1 MDKEKLSSLIDT
13 LDYGPAPESEAKTRE
28 WLKSHG
34 SKFAHYIDGAW
45 QSPKNGGHFKT
56 INPARS
62 DEVLAEIALGT
73 KEDVDAAI
81 DAAKKAFPG
90 WSSHSGHERARYL
103 YAIARAIAKHARIF
117 AVLESLDNGKPI
129 RETRDID
136 IPVVIR
142 HFYYHAGWAQT
153 MDREFPGYRA
163 GGVIA
168 QIIPWNFPF
177 LMLAWKIAPAIAAG
191 NTVVI
196 KPSKSTPLTALLLAD
211 ILLNEVKLPPGV
223 VNILTGDSKTGT
235 MLYEHPVPWKVTFT
249 GSTDVGRIIRKGTAG
264 SRKHLTM
271 ELGGK
276 SPFIVFDNADLDSAI
291 EGVVNGIWFN
301 EGQVCCAGSRLLVQE
316 SIHDDFIKRL
326 KRRMGK
332 LRVGNPLD
340 KTMDM
345 GAINNAEQLKKIKEL
360 MEIGKKEGALMW
372 QPENVVCPKGGYFLP
387 PTLFTNV
394 EPSHTIAQ
402 EEIFGPVLVTLTFRT
417 PAEAIQLANN
427 TRYGLA
433 ASIWSQD
440 IDTAMDVA
448 RKVKAGTI
456 WINSTNLFDA
466 AAGFGGYKESGYG
479 REGGREGMYDVLVEK
494 DHEPLDSHITL
505 AQNAPFN
512 SSRES
517 ASGLTHGK
525 FPPKADAPLAQT
537 THESPINQIDRT
549 YRFLIGGK
557 FARPDQ
563 AGSFSITSPSG
574 ELLAVVGEANR
585 KDVRNAVES
594 ARGALPS
601 WFESAAHLRAQIL
614 YFWAENLSNEKERF
628 ADGIVAQ
635 IGCTVDAAMEE
646 VEQSVSRLFDFAAYA
661 DKFGGL
667 VQPVLGRRLVVG
679 LREPVG
685 VIGMR
690 APEDSP
696 LLGLISIVAPAVAM
710 SNTVVVVAGK
720 YAMTAMDLVQVI
732 QHSDVPG
739 GVINI
744 LTAQNPDTIAKV
756 LAEHEDVDAIW
767 SFGNS
772 ESSKV
777 AEEASISNM
786 KQTWVSDGESVDWR
800 SIKSEKLLLKSTQ
813 VKNIWVPYG
822 V

>member
-1 MDKEKLSSLIDT
+1 MNQERLTSLIET

-34 SKFAHYIDGAW
+34 SKFSHYINGAW
-45 QSPKNGGHFKT
+45 QPPMKGSYLKT

-62 DEVLAEIALGT
+62 EEELAQIALGT
-73 KEDVDAAI
+73 KEDVDAAVT
-81 DAAKKAFPG
+81 AAKNAFPG
-90 WSSHSGHERARYL
+90 WSALPGHRRARYL
-103 YAIARAIAKHARIF
+103 YAIARAVAKHARVF

-136 IPVVIR
+136 VPVVIR

-153 MDREFPGYRA
+153 LENEFPGYRP

-211 ILLNEVKLPPGV
+211 ILLSEVKLPPGV
-223 VNILTGDSKTGT
+223 VNVVTGDSKTGT

-249 GSTDVGRIIRKGTAG
+249 GSTEVGRIIRKGTAG
-264 SRKHLTM
+264 SGKHLTM

-316 SIHDDFIKRL
+316 AIQDDFVKRL
-326 KRRMGK
+326 KRRMRK

-340 KTMDM
+340 KAMDM
-345 GAINNAEQLKKIKEL
+345 GAINNAEQLKKITEL
-360 MEIGKKEGALMW
+360 MDIGVKEGAVMW
-372 QPENVVCPKGGYFLP
+372 QPDNVKCPPGGFFLP
-387 PTLFTNV
+387 PTLFTGV

-448 RKVKAGTI
+448 RKVKAGTV

-466 AAGFGGYKESGYG
+466 AAGFGGYRESGYG
-479 REGGREGMYDVLVEK
+479 REGGREGMYDVLIET
-494 DHEPLDSHITL
+494 DHTPSEAGGRPEATGMVAHDRPAGDQS
-505 AQNAPFN
+505 
-512 SSRES
+512 E
-517 ASGLTHGK
+517 G
-525 FPPKADAPLAQT
+525 KADT
-537 THESPINQIDRT
+537 NDMIDRT
-549 YRFLIGGK
+549 FRFLIGG
-557 FARPDQ
+557 ALVRPDQ
-563 AGSFSITSPSG
+563 MGSFTVTSPTG
-574 ELLAVVGEANR
+574 ESLAVVGEANR
-585 KDVRNAVES
+585 KDVRNAVEA
-594 ARGALPS
+594 ARGAFPS
-601 WFESAAHLRAQIL
+601 WFESSAHMRAQII
-614 YFWAENLSNEKERF
+614 YFWAENLAVEKERF
-628 ADGIVAQ
+628 ADAIAAQ
-635 IGCTVDAAMEE
+635 TGCAHHTAQAEVD
-646 VEQSVSRLFDFAAYA
+646 QSISRLFDCAAYA
-661 DKFGGL
+661 DKFGGT
-667 VQPVLGRRLVVG
+667 VQPVLGRRLVIG
-679 LREPVG
+679 IREPVG
-685 VIGMR
+685 VVGIR
-690 APEDSP
+690 ASDESP
-696 LLGLISIVAPAVAM
+696 LLALISVVGAAIAM
-710 SNTVVVVAGK
+710 ANTVVVVAGK
-720 YAMTAMDLVQVI
+720 HALTAMDLVQII
-732 QHSDVPG
+732 QHSDVPA
-739 GVINI
+739 GVINV
-744 LTAQNPDTIAKV
+744 LSSQKPDAIARI

-767 SFGNS
+767 FFGNH
-772 ESSKV
+772 EGSKAV
-777 AEEASISNM
+777 EEASTGNM
-786 KQTWVSDGESVDWR
+786 KQTWVSDGKVIDWIGVR
-800 SIKSEKLLLKSTQ
+800 RERLLLKSTQ

>member
-1 MDKEKLSSLIDT
+1 MNKDKLTSLIET
-13 LDYGPAPESEAKTRE
+13 LDYGPAPEQENRTRE
-28 WLKSHG
+28 WLKAHG
-34 SKFAHYIDGAW
+34 SKFSHYINGAW
-45 QSPKNGGHFKT
+45 QPPKQGGYFKT

-62 DEVLAEIALGT
+62 DEVLAEVALGS
-73 KEDVDAAI
+73 KEDVEAAI
-81 DAAKKAFPG
+81 EAAKGSFPA
-90 WSSHSGHERARYL
+90 WSALAGHERARYL
-103 YAIARAIAKHARIF
+103 YAIARAVAKHARVF

-136 IPVVIR
+136 VPVVIR

-153 MDREFPGYRA
+153 MESEFPGYRP

-196 KPSKSTPLTALLLAD
+196 KPSKSTPLSALLLAD
-211 ILLNEVKLPPGV
+211 ILMNEVKLPPGV
-223 VNILTGDSKTGT
+223 VNVLTGDSRTGT

-249 GSTDVGRIIRKGTAG
+249 GSTEVGRVIRKGTAG
-264 SRKHLTM
+264 SGKHLTM

-316 SIHDDFIKRL
+316 CIHDDFIKRL
-326 KRRMGK
+326 KRRMSK

-340 KTMDM
+340 KAMDM
-345 GAINNAEQLKKIKEL
+345 GAINNAEQLKKICEL
-360 MEIGKKEGALMW
+360 MEVGKKEGAVMW
-372 QPENVVCPKGGYFLP
+372 QPENVACPKGGYFLP

-479 REGGREGMYDVLVEK
+479 REGGREGMYDVLIEE
-494 DHEPLDSHITL
+494 DHGRHSVVSKRGKISAERGDW
-505 AQNAPFN
+505 N
-512 SSRES
+512 S
-517 ASGLTHGK
+517 GIVGGV
-525 FPPKADAPLAQT
+525 T
-537 THESPINQIDRT
+537 TNGNIDRT
-549 YRFLIGGK
+549 FRFLIGGK
-557 FARPDQ
+557 LARPDQ
-563 AGSFSITSPSG
+563 AGSFSVTSPEG
-574 ELLAVVGEANR
+574 QLLAVVGEANR
-585 KDVRNAVES
+585 KDARNAVEA
-594 ARGALPS
+594 ARGAFPS

-614 YFWAENLSNEKERF
+614 YFWAENLATEKDRF
-628 ADGIVAQ
+628 ADGIAAQ
-635 IGCTVDAAMEE
+635 TGCTLDAARIE
-646 VEQSVSRLFDFAAYA
+646 VERSISRLFDFAAYA
-661 DKFGGL
+661 DKFGGT

-679 LREPVG
+679 LREPLG

-690 APEDSP
+690 ACDESP
-696 LLGLISIVAPAVAM
+696 LLGFISIVAPALAM
-710 SNTVVVVAGK
+710 ANTVVVVAGK
-720 YAMTAMDLVQVI
+720 HAMTAMDLVQVI
-732 QHSDVPG
+732 QHSDVPP
-739 GVINI
+739 GVLNV
-744 LTAQNPDTIAKV
+744 LTAQNPDAIAKI
-756 LAEHEDVDAIW
+756 LAEHEDVDGIW
-767 SFGNS
+767 FFGS
-772 ESSKV
+772 AEGSKI
-777 AEEASISNM
+777 AEEASTSNM
-786 KQTWVSDGESVDWR
+786 KQTWVSDGQEIDWS

>member
-1 MDKEKLSSLIDT
+1 MKRELLDSLISQ
-13 LDYGPAPESEAKTRE
+13 LDYGPAPESEAKTRD

-34 SKFAHYIDGAW
+34 SRFSHYINGAW
-45 QSPKNGGHFKT
+45 QAPKEGKYLT
-56 INPARS
+56 TVNPAKS

-73 KEDVDAAI
+73 KEDVDAAVE
-81 DAAKKAFPG
+81 AAKQAFPA
-90 WSSHSGHERARYL
+90 WSALSGHQRARYL
-103 YAIARAIAKHARIF
+103 YGIARAVAKHARVF

-136 IPVVIR
+136 VPVVIR
-142 HFYYHAGWAQT
+142 HFYYHAGWAQNLET
-153 MDREFPGYRA
+153 EFPEYRP

-168 QIIPWNFPF
+168 QIVPWNFPF
-177 LMLAWKIAPAIAAG
+177 LMLAWKIAPAVAAG
-191 NTVVI
+191 NTIVI
-196 KPSKSTPLTALLLAD
+196 KPSKSTPMSALLLAD
-211 ILLNEVKLPPGV
+211 ILMNEVHLPPGV
-223 VNILTGDSKTGT
+223 VNIVTGNSKTGT

-249 GSTDVGRIIRKGTAG
+249 GSTEVGRIIRKGTAG
-264 SRKHLTM
+264 SGKHLTM

-326 KRRMGK
+326 KRRMKK

-340 KTMDM
+340 KAVDM
-345 GAINNAEQLKKIKEL
+345 GAINNAEQLMKITEM
-360 MEIGKKEGALMW
+360 MEIGKKEGAVMW
-372 QPENVVCPKGGYFLP
+372 QPENVRCPQGGYFLP
-387 PTLFTNV
+387 PTLFTSV

-440 IDTAMDVA
+440 IDTAMHVA
-448 RKVKAGTI
+448 RQVKAGTV

-466 AAGFGGYKESGYG
+466 ASGFGGYRESGYG
-479 REGGREGMYDVLVEK
+479 REGGREGMYDVMVNE
-494 DHEPLDSHITL
+494 DHGSDAAITE
-505 AQNAPFN
+505 
-512 SSRES
+512 RD
-517 ASGLTHGK
+517 GK
-525 FPPKADAPLAQT
+525 QAT
-537 THESPINQIDRT
+537 TPEQPRQRTAGATQEVDRT
-549 YRFLIGGK
+549 FRFLIGG
-557 FARPDQ
+557 ALVRPDQ
-563 AGSFSITSPSG
+563 VGSFSVTSPSG

-585 KDVRNAVES
+585 KDVRNAVEA
-594 ARGALPS
+594 ARGAFPA

-614 YFWAENLSNEKERF
+614 YFLAENLAVEKERF
-628 ADGIVAQ
+628 ENALAAQ
-635 IGCTVDAAMEE
+635 TGCTAEAAAAET
-646 VEQSVSRLFDFAAYA
+646 EQSISRLFDFAAYA
-661 DKFGGL
+661 DKFGGT

-685 VIGMR
+685 VIGIR
-690 APEDSP
+690 ASDNAP
-696 LLGLISIVAPAVAM
+696 LLGLVSVIGASMAMANTAVI
-710 SNTVVVVAGK
+710 VAGK
-720 YAMTAMDLVQVI
+720 HALTAMDLVQVI

-739 GVINI
+739 GVVNM
-744 LTAQNPDTIAKV
+744 LTSPQPDTIARI

-767 SFGNS
+767 SFGDREGS
-772 ESSKV
+772 RIV
-777 AEEASISNM
+777 EEASISNM
-786 KQTWVSDGESVDWR
+786 KQTWVSNGRQMDWENMR
-800 SIKSEKLLLKSTQ
+800 REKLLLRSTQ

>member
-1 MDKEKLSSLIDT
+1 VGFPEFWCITYLEKEKGMNQEKLASLIDS

-28 WLKSHG
+28 WIKAHG
-34 SKFAHYIDGAW
+34 SKFSHSI
-45 QSPKNGGHFKT
+45 NGVWRAPDKGGYFKT
-56 INPARS
+56 INPAKS
-62 DEVLAEIALGT
+62 EEVLADIALGT
-73 KEDVDAAI
+73 QEDVNAAVS
-81 DAAKKAFPG
+81 AAKAAFPA
-90 WSSHSGHERARYL
+90 WSALSGHKRARYL

-136 IPVVIR
+136 VPVVIR

-153 MDREFPGYRA
+153 LEREFPGYRP

-168 QIIPWNFPF
+168 QIVPWNFPF

-191 NTVVI
+191 NTIVL

-211 ILLNEVKLPPGV
+211 ILMNEVKLPPGV

-249 GSTDVGRIIRKGTAG
+249 GSTEVGRIIRKGTAG

-276 SPFIVFDNADLDSAI
+276 SPFIVFENADLDSAV

-316 SIHDDFIKRL
+316 GIHDDFIKRL

-340 KTMDM
+340 KAVDM
-345 GAINNAEQLKKIKEL
+345 GAINNAEQLKKITEM
-360 MEIGKKEGALMW
+360 MEVGRKEGAVMW

-417 PAEAIQLANN
+417 PAEAVQLGNN

-448 RKVKAGTI
+448 RKIRAGTV

-479 REGGREGMYDVLVEK
+479 REGGREGMYDVLVEA
-494 DHEPLDSHITL
+494 DHQPIDSPK
-505 AQNAPFN
+505 QN
-512 SSRES
+512 
-517 ASGLTHGK
+517 ASGL
-525 FPPKADAPLAQT
+525 AQSELANHQLP
-537 THESPINQIDRT
+537 SNPIDRT
-549 YRFLIGGK
+549 FRFLIGGK
-557 FARPDQ
+557 LARPDQ
-563 AGSFSITSPSG
+563 AASFSITSPSG
-574 ELLAVVGEANR
+574 ALLAVVGEANR
-585 KDVRNAVES
+585 KDVRNAVEA
-594 ARGALPS
+594 ARGAFPS

-628 ADGIVAQ
+628 AAGIAAQ
-635 IGCTVDAAMEE
+635 LGCSPERAASEVDDA
-646 VEQSVSRLFDFAAYA
+646 VSRLFDFAAYA
-661 DKFGGL
+661 DKFGGT

-679 LREPVG
+679 LREPIG
-685 VIGMR
+685 VIGVR
-690 APEDSP
+690 ASDNAP
-696 LLGLISIVAPAVAM
+696 LLGLISVLAPAVAM
-710 SNTVVVVAGK
+710 ANTVVAIAGK
-720 YAMTAMDLVQVI
+720 HAMTAMDLVLVI
-732 QHSDVPG
+732 QHSDVPA
-739 GVINI
+739 GVINL
-744 LTAQNPDTIAKV
+744 LTAQNPDVVAKV

-767 SFGNS
+767 SFGGA
-772 ESSKV
+772 ESGKTV
-777 AEEASISNM
+777 EEASIGNM
-786 KQTWVSDGESVDWR
+786 KQTWVAGGQIDWGKM
-800 SIKSEKLLLKSTQ
+800 KSEKLLLKSTQ

>member
-1 MDKEKLSSLIDT
+1 MDKNKLSLFIEA
-13 LDYGPAPESEAKTRE
+13 LDYGPAPESEARTRE

-34 SKFAHYIDGAW
+34 SKFGHYINGAW
-45 QSPKNGGHFKT
+45 QPPKTGGYFKT
-56 INPARS
+56 INPAKS
-62 DEVLAEIALGT
+62 DEVLADIALGT
-73 KEDVDAAI
+73 NEDVEAAI
-81 DAAKKAFPG
+81 DSAKKAFPV
-90 WSSHSGHERARYL
+90 WSALSGHERARYL
-103 YAIARAIAKHARIF
+103 YAIARAIAKHARVF

-153 MDREFPGYRA
+153 MEREFPGHRP

-196 KPSKSTPLTALLLAD
+196 KPSKSTPLTSLLLAD
-211 ILLNEVKLPPGV
+211 ILLNEVKLPAGV
-223 VNILTGDSKTGT
+223 VNVLTGDSRTGT

-249 GSTDVGRIIRKGTAG
+249 GSTEVGRVIRKGTAG

-316 SIHDDFIKRL
+316 SIHDDFIRRL
-326 KRRMGK
+326 KRRMSK

-340 KTMDM
+340 KAVDM

-360 MEIGKKEGALMW
+360 MEVGQKEGAVMW
-372 QPENVVCPKGGYFLP
+372 QPENVTCPKGGYFLP
-387 PTLFTNV
+387 PTLFTDV

-417 PAEAIQLANN
+417 PAEAVQLANN

-466 AAGFGGYKESGYG
+466 AAGFGGYRESGYG
-479 REGGREGMYDVLVEK
+479 REGGREGMYDVLVEA
-494 DHEPLDSHITL
+494 DHRTKPPASQQLTSHQLTSHL
-505 AQNAPFN
+505 P
-512 SSRES
+512 S
-517 ASGLTHGK
+517 ASN
-525 FPPKADAPLAQT
+525 A
-537 THESPINQIDRT
+537 IDRT

-557 FARPDQ
+557 LARPDQ
-563 AGSFSITSPSG
+563 AGSFSIVSPSG
-574 ELLAVVGEANR
+574 EMLAVVGEANR
-585 KDVRNAVES
+585 KDVRNAVEA
-594 ARGALPS
+594 ARGAFPS

-614 YFWAENLSNEKERF
+614 YFWAENLSNEQERF
-628 ADGIVAQ
+628 AAGIVAQ
-635 IGCTVDAAMEE
+635 TGCTMNAALDE
-646 VEQSVSRLFDFAAYA
+646 VAQSVSRLFDFAAYA

-690 APEDSP
+690 APDSSP

-720 YAMTAMDLVQVI
+720 YAMSAMDLVQVI
-732 QHSDVPG
+732 QHSDVPA
-739 GVINI
+739 GVINM
-744 LTAQNPDTIAKV
+744 LTAQNPDAVAKV

-767 SFGNS
+767 SFGNA

-786 KQTWVSDGESVDWR
+786 KQTWVSDGEEIDWR

>member
-1 MDKEKLSSLIDT
+1 MNQEKLASLIDS
-13 LDYGPAPESEAKTRE
+13 LDYGPAPESEARTRE
-28 WLKSHG
+28 WIKSHG
-34 SKFAHYIDGAW
+34 SKFSHSINGAW
-45 QSPKNGGHFKT
+45 QPPKNGGYFKT
-56 INPARS
+56 INPAKS

-73 KEDVDAAI
+73 KEDVDVAV
-81 DAAKKAFPG
+81 DAAKAAFPA
-90 WSSHSGHERARYL
+90 WSALSGHKRARYL
-103 YAIARAIAKHARIF
+103 YAIARAVAKHARVF

-129 RETRDID
+129 RESRDID
-136 IPVVIR
+136 VPVVIR

-153 MDREFPGYRA
+153 MEREFAGYRP

-191 NTVVI
+191 NTVVL

-211 ILLNEVKLPPGV
+211 ILMNEVKLPPGV

-235 MLYEHPVPWKVTFT
+235 MLYEHPTPWKVTFT
-249 GSTDVGRIIRKGTAG
+249 GSTEVGRIIRKGTAG
-264 SRKHLTM
+264 SHKHLTM

-276 SPFIVFDNADLDSAI
+276 SPFIVFDNADMDSAI

-316 SIHDDFIKRL
+316 GIHDDFVRRL
-326 KRRMGK
+326 KRRMSK

-345 GAINNAEQLKKIKEL
+345 GAINNAEQLKKITEM
-360 MEIGKKEGALMW
+360 MEVGKKEGAVMW
-372 QPENVVCPKGGYFLP
+372 QPDEVVCPKGGFFLP

-417 PAEAIQLANN
+417 PAEAVQLANN

-466 AAGFGGYKESGYG
+466 AAGFGGYRESGYG
-479 REGGREGMYDVLVEK
+479 REGGREGMYDVLVEA
-494 DHEPLDSHITL
+494 DHGHPSPAH
-505 AQNAPFN
+505 QPFD
-512 SSRES
+512 S
-517 ASGLTHGK
+517 ASTR
-525 FPPKADAPLAQT
+525 AET
-537 THESPINQIDRT
+537 THSLSVAQGELTSTAIDRT
-549 YRFLIGGK
+549 FRFLIGGK
-557 FARPDQ
+557 LARPDQ
-563 AGSFSITSPSG
+563 AGSFSIFSPAG

-585 KDVRNAVES
+585 KDVRNAVEA
-594 ARGALPS
+594 ARGGFPS

-614 YFWAENLSNEKERF
+614 YFWAENLSVEKERF
-628 ADGIVAQ
+628 AAGIASQ
-635 IGCTVDAAMEE
+635 TGCSREIANAE
-646 VEQSVSRLFDFAAYA
+646 VEQAICRLFDFAAYA
-661 DKFGGL
+661 DKFGGT

-679 LREPVG
+679 LREPIG

-690 APEDSP
+690 APDSSP
-696 LLGLISIVAPAVAM
+696 LLGLISILAPAVAM
-710 SNTVVVVAGK
+710 ANTVVAVAGK
-720 YAMTAMDLVQVI
+720 YAMTAMDLIQVI
-732 QHSDVPG
+732 QHSDVPA
-739 GVINI
+739 GVINL
-744 LTAQNPDTIAKV
+744 LTAQDPDAVAKV

-767 SFGNS
+767 SFSGAAG
-772 ESSKV
+772 SKTV
-777 AEEASISNM
+777 EEASIGNM
-786 KQTWVSDGESVDWR
+786 KQTWVSDGEPIDWGV
-800 SIKSEKLLLKSTQ
+800 IKNEKLLLKSTQ

>member
-1 MDKEKLSSLIDT
+1 MDKEKLLTLIDT
-13 LDYGPAPESEAKTRE
+13 LDYGPAPEQENKTRE

-34 SKFAHYIDGAW
+34 SKFSHFIDGAW
-45 QSPKNGGHFKT
+45 QPPKNGGYFKT
-56 INPARS
+56 INPAKS

-73 KEDVDAAI
+73 KDDVEAAI
-81 DAAKKAFPG
+81 DAAKRAFPA
-90 WSSHSGHERARYL
+90 WSASSGHERARYL

-153 MDREFPGYRA
+153 MEREFPGYRP

-196 KPSKSTPLTALLLAD
+196 KPSKSTPLTSLLLAD
-211 ILLNEVKLPPGV
+211 ILLNEVNLPPGV
-223 VNILTGDSKTGT
+223 VNVLTGDSKTGT

-249 GSTDVGRIIRKGTAG
+249 GSTEVGRIIRKGTAG

-326 KRRMGK
+326 KRRMSK

-345 GAINNAEQLKKIKEL
+345 GAINNAEQLKKITEL
-360 MEIGKKEGALMW
+360 IDVGRKEGAVMW
-372 QPENVVCPKGGYFLP
+372 QPENVVCPKGGFFLP

-466 AAGFGGYKESGYG
+466 AAGFGGYRESGYG
-479 REGGREGMYDVLVEK
+479 REGGREGMYDVLVE
-494 DHEPLDSHITL
+494 DNHGTAPSSQSSSHQSFDSHTTL
-505 AQNAPFN
+505 DQDK
-512 SSRES
+512 
-517 ASGLTHGK
+517 LTN
-525 FPPKADAPLAQT
+525 QR
-537 THESPINQIDRT
+537 SPINQIDRT
-549 YRFLIGGK
+549 FRFLIGGK
-557 FARPDQ
+557 LARPDQ

-585 KDVRNAVES
+585 KDVRNAVEA
-594 ARGALPS
+594 ARGAFPS

-628 ADGIVAQ
+628 AAGIAAQ
-635 IGCTVDAAMEE
+635 TGCTVDTALME
-646 VEQSVSRLFDFAAYA
+646 VKDSVSRLFDFAAYA

-685 VIGMR
+685 VIGVR
-690 APEDSP
+690 PPDESP
-696 LLGLISIVAPAVAM
+696 LLGLISLLAPAVAM
-710 SNTVVVVAGK
+710 ANTVVAVAGK
-720 YAMTAMDLVQVI
+720 YALTAMDLVQVI
-732 QHSDVPG
+732 QHSDVPA

-744 LTAQNPDTIAKV
+744 LTAQNPDAVAKV
-756 LAEHEDVDAIW
+756 LAGHEDVDAIW
-767 SFGNS
+767 SFGNAD
-772 ESSKV
+772 SSKS

-786 KQTWVSDGESVDWR
+786 KQTWVSDGEEIDWR
-800 SIKSEKLLLKSTQ
+800 NIKCEKLLLKSTQ

>member
-1 MDKEKLSSLIDT
+1 MDKEKLSTLIDT

-34 SKFAHYIDGAW
+34 SKFSHCIDGAW
-45 QSPKNGGHFKT
+45 HSPKNGGYFKT
-56 INPARS
+56 INPAKS

-81 DAAKKAFPG
+81 DAAQKAFPA
-90 WSSHSGHERARYL
+90 WSTRSGHKRARYL

-153 MDREFPGYRA
+153 MEREFPGYRP

-196 KPSKSTPLTALLLAD
+196 KPSKSTPLTSLLLAD
-211 ILLNEVKLPPGV
+211 ILMNEVKLPPGV
-223 VNILTGDSKTGT
+223 VNVLTGDSKTGT

-249 GSTDVGRIIRKGTAG
+249 GSTEVGRIIRKGTSG

-326 KRRMGK
+326 KRRMTK

-340 KTMDM
+340 KTVDM

-360 MEIGKKEGALMW
+360 IEVGKKEGALMW

-417 PAEAIQLANN
+417 PTEAVQLANN

-448 RKVKAGTI
+448 RKVRAGTI

-466 AAGFGGYKESGYG
+466 AAGFGGYRESGYG
-479 REGGREGMYDVLVEK
+479 REGGREGMYDVLVES
-494 DHEPLDSHITL
+494 DHK
-505 AQNAPFN
+505 
-512 SSRES
+512 S
-517 ASGLTHGK
+517 A
-525 FPPKADAPLAQT
+525 PKADEPPTQTIHQLT
-537 THESPINQIDRT
+537 THQSPIDRT

-557 FARPDQ
+557 LARPDQ
-563 AGSFSITSPSG
+563 AGSFSVTTPSG

-594 ARGALPS
+594 ARGAFPS

-628 ADGIVAQ
+628 AEGIVAQ
-635 IGCTVDAAMEE
+635 TGCTQDAAIAE

-667 VQPVLGRRLVVG
+667 VQPVLGKRLVVG

-690 APEDSP
+690 APDDSP
-696 LLGLISIVAPAVAM
+696 LLGFISIVAPAIAM

-720 YAMTAMDLVQVI
+720 FAMTAMDLVQVI

-744 LTAQNPDTIAKV
+744 LTAQNPDAIAKV

-767 SFGNS
+767 SFSNA

-786 KQTWVSDGESVDWR
+786 KQTWVSDGEHIDWK

>member
-1 MDKEKLSSLIDT
+1 MDKDKLSSLIEA
-13 LDYGPAPESEAKTRE
+13 LDYGPAPESEALTRA

-34 SKFAHYIDGAW
+34 SKFSHCINGSW
-45 QSPKNGGHFKT
+45 QLPANGGYFKT
-56 INPARS
+56 INPAKS

-81 DAAKKAFPG
+81 EAASKAFPS
-90 WSSHSGHERARYL
+90 WSGLGGHQRARYL

-117 AVLESLDNGKPI
+117 SVLESLDNGKPI

-153 MDREFPGYRA
+153 MEREFPGYA
-163 GGVIA
+163 PGGVIA

-211 ILLNEVKLPPGV
+211 ILFKQVKLPPGV
-223 VNILTGDSKTGT
+223 VNVLTGDSKTGT

-249 GSTDVGRIIRKGTAG
+249 GSTEVGRIIRKGTAG

-316 SIHDDFIKRL
+316 SIHDEFIKRL
-326 KRRMGK
+326 KRRMSK

-340 KTMDM
+340 KAVDM

-360 MEIGKKEGALMW
+360 IEVGKKEGAVMW
-372 QPENVVCPKGGYFLP
+372 QPENVSCPKGGYFLP
-387 PTLFTNV
+387 PTLFTDV

-448 RKVKAGTI
+448 RKVKAGTV

-466 AAGFGGYKESGYG
+466 AAGFGGYRESGYG
-479 REGGREGMYDVLVEK
+479 REGGREGMYDVLVES
-494 DHEPLDSHITL
+494 DHHETNRQPFDSHKTL
-505 AQNAPFN
+505 AQDKLTNN
-512 SSRES
+512 QLTSHQL
-517 ASGLTHGK
+517 AS
-525 FPPKADAPLAQT
+525 PPSL
-537 THESPINQIDRT
+537 DRT
-549 YRFLIGGK
+549 FRFLIGGK
-557 FARPDQ
+557 LARPDQ
-563 AGSFSITSPSG
+563 AGSFSVTSPSG
-574 ELLAVVGEANR
+574 ELLAVVGDANR
-585 KDVRNAVES
+585 KDVRNAVEA
-594 ARGALPS
+594 ARGAFPS

-614 YFWAENLSNEKERF
+614 YFWAENLSVEKDRF
-628 ADGIVAQ
+628 AAGIAAQ
-635 IGCTVDAAMEE
+635 TGCTRDAALHE
-646 VEQSVSRLFDFAAYA
+646 VDQSISRLFDFAAYA

-690 APEDSP
+690 APDESP
-696 LLGLISIVAPAVAM
+696 LLGFISIVAPALAM
-710 SNTVVVVAGK
+710 ANTAVVVAGK
-720 YAMTAMDLVQVI
+720 YSMTAMDLVQVI

-739 GVINI
+739 GVLNI
-744 LTAQNPDTIAKV
+744 LTAQSPDSIAKV

-767 SFGNS
+767 SFSSLENS
-772 ESSKV
+772 KI
-777 AEEASISNM
+777 AEEASTSNM
-786 KQTWVSDGESVDWR
+786 KQTWVSDGEMIDWNTIR
-800 SIKSEKLLLKSTQ
+800 SEKLLLKSTQ

>member
-1 MDKEKLSSLIDT
+1 MNQQTLSSLLKT
-13 LDYGPAPESEAKTRE
+13 LDYGPAPESEVKARE
-28 WLKSHG
+28 WIGRHG
-34 SKFAHYIDGAW
+34 SKFSHYIYGAW
-45 QSPKNGGHFKT
+45 QSPKRGGYLKT
-56 INPARS
+56 INPAKS
-62 DEVLAEIALGT
+62 EEVLAEIALGT
-73 KEDVDAAI
+73 EEDVNAAVE
-81 DAAKKAFPG
+81 AAKQAFPK
-90 WSSHSGHERARYL
+90 WSAFSGHQRARYL
-103 YAIARAIAKHARIF
+103 YAIARAVAKHARMF

-136 IPVVIR
+136 VPVVIR

-153 MDREFPGYRA
+153 IEREFEGYRP

-211 ILLNEVKLPPGV
+211 ILMNEVELPPGV
-223 VNILTGDSKTGT
+223 VNVLTGDSRTGT

-249 GSTDVGRIIRKGTAG
+249 GSTEVGRVIRKGTAG
-264 SRKHLTM
+264 SGKHLTM

-276 SPFIVFDNADLDSAI
+276 SPFIVFDSADLDSAI

-326 KRRMGK
+326 KRRMRK

-340 KTMDM
+340 KAVDM
-345 GAINNAEQLKKIKEL
+345 GAINNAEQLTKIKEMIKL
-360 MEIGKKEGALMW
+360 GTKEGAVLW
-372 QPENVVCPKGGYFLP
+372 QPDNVQCPRGGFFLP

-417 PAEAIQLANN
+417 PSEAVELANN

-466 AAGFGGYKESGYG
+466 AAGFGGYRESGYG
-479 REGGREGMYDVLVEK
+479 REGGREGMYDVLVREDHGRSAVREGESTAQNPLPDLFTRSEQSGEERS
-494 DHEPLDSHITL
+494 DHE
-505 AQNAPFN
+505 
-512 SSRES
+512 
-517 ASGLTHGK
+517 
-525 FPPKADAPLAQT
+525 
-537 THESPINQIDRT
+537 IDRT
-549 YRFLIGGK
+549 FRFLIGGK
-557 FARPDQ
+557 LVRPDQ
-563 AGSFSITSPSG
+563 VGSFSITSSAG
-574 ELLAVVGEANR
+574 KLLAVVGEANR
-585 KDVRNAVES
+585 KDVRNAVEA
-594 ARGALPS
+594 ARGAFPS
-601 WFESAAHLRAQIL
+601 WFASDPHLRAQIL
-614 YFWAENLSNEKERF
+614 YFWAENLGVEKDRF
-628 ADGIVAQ
+628 AAAIVAQ
-635 IGCTVDAAMEE
+635 TGCTTDTGASEVDRTI
-646 VEQSVSRLFDFAAYA
+646 SRLFDFAAYA
-661 DKFGGL
+661 DKFGGT

-685 VIGMR
+685 VVGIR
-690 APEDSP
+690 AADDSP
-696 LLGLISIVAPAVAM
+696 LLGLISVIAPAVAM
-710 SNTVVVVAGK
+710 ANTVVVVAGK
-720 YAMTAMDLVQVI
+720 YALTAMDLVQVI
-732 QHSDVPG
+732 QHSDVPP
-739 GVINI
+739 GVINM
-744 LTAQNPDTIAKV
+744 LTARNPDAIAKIM
-756 LAEHEDVDAIW
+756 AEHEDVDAIW
-767 SFGNS
+767 FFGDS
-772 ESSKV
+772 RGSKTV
-777 AEEASISNM
+777 EEASIGNM
-786 KQTWVSDGESVDWR
+786 KQTWVSDGRRVNWDSLNREA
-800 SIKSEKLLLKSTQ
+800 LLLKSTQ

>member
-1 MDKEKLSSLIDT
+1 MDNDKLASLIDN

-28 WLKSHG
+28 WIKAHG
-34 SKFAHYIDGAW
+34 SKFSHSI
-45 QSPKNGGHFKT
+45 NGVWRLPEKGEYFKT
-56 INPARS
+56 INPAKS

-73 KEDVDAAI
+73 QEDVDAAVH
-81 DAAKKAFPG
+81 AAKAAFPA
-90 WSSHSGHERARYL
+90 WSALSGHKRACYL

-129 RETRDID
+129 RESRDID
-136 IPVVIR
+136 VPVVIR

-153 MDREFPGYRA
+153 MDREFPGYRP

-191 NTVVI
+191 NTVVL
-196 KPSKSTPLTALLLAD
+196 KPSKSTPMTALLLAD
-211 ILLNEVKLPPGV
+211 ILMNEVKLPPGV

-249 GSTDVGRIIRKGTAG
+249 GSTEVGRIIRKGTAG
-264 SRKHLTM
+264 SQKHLTM

-276 SPFIVFDNADLDSAI
+276 SPFIVFENADLDSAV

-316 SIHDDFIKRL
+316 GIHDDFIRRL
-326 KRRMGK
+326 KRRMSK

-340 KTMDM
+340 KTVDM
-345 GAINNAEQLKKIKEL
+345 GAINNAEQLKKITEMMEL
-360 MEIGKKEGALMW
+360 GKKEGAVMW
-372 QPENVVCPKGGYFLP
+372 RPDNVVCPKGGYFLP
-387 PTLFTNV
+387 PTLFTGV

-417 PAEAIQLANN
+417 PSEAIQLGNN

-448 RKVKAGTI
+448 RKLKAGTI

-466 AAGFGGYKESGYG
+466 ASGFGGYKESGYG
-479 REGGREGMYDVLVEK
+479 REGGREGMYDVLVEA
-494 DHEPLDSHITL
+494 DHGQEKPGPPQQTSNQATNHKLTNI
-505 AQNAPFN
+505 QPNA
-512 SSRES
+512 
-517 ASGLTHGK
+517 
-525 FPPKADAPLAQT
+525 
-537 THESPINQIDRT
+537 IDRT
-549 YRFLIGGK
+549 FRFLIGGK
-557 FARPDQ
+557 LARPDQ
-563 AGSFSITSPSG
+563 AGSYSITSPSG

-585 KDVRNAVES
+585 KDVRNAVEA
-594 ARGALPS
+594 ARAAFPA

-614 YFWAENLSNEKERF
+614 YFWAENLSSGKERF
-628 ADGIVAQ
+628 VVGLAAQ
-635 IGCTVDAAMEE
+635 TGCSLETAGSEVDQA
-646 VEQSVSRLFDFAAYA
+646 VSRLFDFAAYA
-661 DKFGGL
+661 DKFGGT

-679 LREPVG
+679 LREPIG
-685 VIGMR
+685 VIGIR
-690 APEDSP
+690 ASDSSP
-696 LLGLISIVAPAVAM
+696 LLGLISILAPAIAM
-710 SNTVVVVAGK
+710 ANTVVALAGK
-720 YAMTAMDLVQVI
+720 HAITAMDLVQII
-732 QHSDVPG
+732 QHSDVPA
-739 GVINI
+739 GVINL
-744 LTAQNPDTIAKV
+744 LTTQNPDALAKV

-767 SFGNS
+767 SFGNR
-772 ESSKV
+772 ESGK
-777 AEEASISNM
+777 AIEEASIGNM
-786 KQTWVSDGESVDWR
+786 KQTWVSDGGQIDWGKL
-800 SIKSEKLLLKSTQ
+800 KSEKLLLKSTQ

>member
-1 MDKEKLSSLIDT
+1 MDKQKLSTLIES
-13 LDYGPAPESEAKTRE
+13 LDYGPAPESEALTRE
-28 WLKSHG
+28 WLTSHG
-34 SKFAHYIDGAW
+34 SKFSHCIDGAW
-45 QSPKNGGHFKT
+45 QPPKNGGYFKT

-73 KEDVDAAI
+73 QEDVDAAI
-81 DAAKKAFPG
+81 GAAQKAFPA
-90 WSSHSGHERARYL
+90 WSARSGHERARYL
-103 YAIARAIAKHARIF
+103 YAIARAIAKHARVF

-153 MDREFPGYRA
+153 MEREFPGYRP

-223 VNILTGDSKTGT
+223 VNVLTGDSRTGT

-249 GSTDVGRIIRKGTAG
+249 GSTEVGRIIRKGTAG

-326 KRRMGK
+326 KRRMTK

-340 KTMDM
+340 KAVDM
-345 GAINNAEQLKKIKEL
+345 GAINNAEQLKKISEL
-360 MEIGKKEGALMW
+360 MEVGKKEGAVMW
-372 QPENVVCPKGGYFLP
+372 QPENVVCPKGGFFLP
-387 PTLFTNV
+387 PTLFTRV

-417 PAEAIQLANN
+417 PAEAVQLANN

-466 AAGFGGYKESGYG
+466 AAGFGGYRESGYG
-479 REGGREGMYDVLVEK
+479 REGGREGMYDVLVESK
-494 DHEPLDSHITL
+494 HHEANDSHKTL
-505 AQNAPFN
+505 TQDQ
-512 SSRES
+512 S
-517 ASGLTHGK
+517 
-525 FPPKADAPLAQT
+525 T
-537 THESPINQIDRT
+537 THELTNNQITGPQPAVDRT
-549 YRFLIGGK
+549 FRFLIGGK
-557 FARPDQ
+557 LARPDQ
-563 AGSFSITSPSG
+563 AGSFSVTSPSG
-574 ELLAVVGEANR
+574 ELLAIVGEANR
-585 KDVRNAVES
+585 KDVRNAVEA
-594 ARGALPS
+594 ARGAFPS

-628 ADGIVAQ
+628 AAGIASQ
-635 IGCTVDAAMEE
+635 TGCAMGAALDEIGL
-646 VEQSVSRLFDFAAYA
+646 SVSRLFDFAAYA

-690 APEDSP
+690 APDASP
-696 LLGLISIVAPAVAM
+696 LLGLVSLLAPAVAM
-710 SNTVVVVAGK
+710 SNTVVVVAGR
-720 YAMTAMDLVQVI
+720 YALTAMDLVQVI
-732 QHSDVPG
+732 LHSDVPA
-739 GVINI
+739 GVINM
-744 LTAQNPDTIAKV
+744 LTAQNPDAVAKI

-767 SFGNS
+767 SFGNL

-786 KQTWVSDGESVDWR
+786 KQTWVSDGEQIDWGNIR
-800 SIKSEKLLLKSTQ
+800 SEKLLLKSTQ

>member
-1 MDKEKLSSLIDT
+1 V
-13 LDYGPAPESEAKTRE
+13 
-28 WLKSHG
+28 
-34 SKFAHYIDGAW
+34 W
-45 QSPKNGGHFKT
+45 QPPKNGGYFKT
-56 INPARS
+56 INPAKS

-81 DAAKKAFPG
+81 DAAKAAFPA
-90 WSSHSGHERARYL
+90 WSALPGHQRARFL
-103 YAIARAIAKHARIF
+103 YAIARAVAKHARMF

-129 RETRDID
+129 RESRDID
-136 IPVVIR
+136 VPVVIR

-153 MDREFPGYRA
+153 MEHEFAGYRP

-168 QIIPWNFPF
+168 QIVPWNFPF

-191 NTVVI
+191 NTVVL
-196 KPSKSTPLTALLLAD
+196 KPSKSTPLTALMLAD
-211 ILLNEVKLPPGV
+211 ILMNEVKLPPGV

-235 MLYEHPVPWKVTFT
+235 MLYEHPTPWKVTFT
-249 GSTDVGRIIRKGTAG
+249 GSTEVGRIIRKGTAG
-264 SRKHLTM
+264 SHKHLTM

-276 SPFIVFDNADLDSAI
+276 SPFIVFDNADMDSAV

-316 SIHDDFIKRL
+316 GIHDDFVRRL
-326 KRRMGK
+326 KRRMSK

-345 GAINNAEQLKKIKEL
+345 GAINNAEQLKKITEM
-360 MEIGKKEGALMW
+360 MEVGKKEGAVMW
-372 QPENVVCPKGGYFLP
+372 QPEKVVCPKGGFFLP

-417 PAEAIQLANN
+417 PAEAVQLANN

-466 AAGFGGYKESGYG
+466 AAGFGGYRESGYG
-479 REGGREGMYDVLVEK
+479 REGGREGMYGVLVEADHGQEK
-494 DHEPLDSHITL
+494 PHEPSTS
-505 AQNAPFN
+505 Q
-512 SSRES
+512 
-517 ASGLTHGK
+517 LTN
-525 FPPKADAPLAQT
+525 
-537 THESPINQIDRT
+537 NQLTSLQSTPHQLTFTAIDRT
-549 YRFLIGGK
+549 FRFLIGGK
-557 FARPDQ
+557 LARPDQ
-563 AGSFSITSPSG
+563 AGSFSIFSPAG

-585 KDVRNAVES
+585 KDVRNAVEA
-594 ARGALPS
+594 ARTAFPS

-614 YFWAENLSNEKERF
+614 YFWAENLATQKERF
-628 ADGIVAQ
+628 AAGIAAQ
-635 IGCTVDAAMEE
+635 TGCSREIAIAE
-646 VEQSVSRLFDFAAYA
+646 VEQSISRLFDFAAYA
-661 DKFGGL
+661 DKFGGT

-690 APEDSP
+690 APDNSP
-696 LLGLISIVAPAVAM
+696 LLGLISILAPAVGMA
-710 SNTVVVVAGK
+710 NTVVAVAGK
-720 YAMTAMDLVQVI
+720 HALTAMDLVQVI
-732 QHSDVPG
+732 QHSDVPA
-739 GVINI
+739 GVINL
-744 LTAQNPDTIAKV
+744 LTAQDPDAVAKV

-767 SFGNS
+767 SFSGAAGC
-772 ESSKV
+772 KTV
-777 AEEASISNM
+777 EEASIGNM
-786 KQTWVSDGESVDWR
+786 KQTWVSDGQPIDWGG
-800 SIKSEKLLLKSTQ
+800 IKNEKLLLKSTQ

>member
-1 MDKEKLSSLIDT
+1 MNQEKLASLLHS
-13 LDYGPAPESEAKTRE
+13 LDYGPAPESEARTRE
-28 WLKSHG
+28 WIKSHG
-34 SKFAHYIDGAW
+34 CKFSHSINGMW
-45 QSPKNGGHFKT
+45 QPPKNGGYFKT
-56 INPARS
+56 INPAKS

-73 KEDVDAAI
+73 KEDVDVAM
-81 DAAKKAFPG
+81 DAAKAAFPA
-90 WSSHSGHERARYL
+90 WSALSGHQRARYL
-103 YAIARAIAKHARIF
+103 YAIARAVAKHARVF

-136 IPVVIR
+136 VPVVIR

-153 MDREFPGYRA
+153 MEHEFPGYRP

-168 QIIPWNFPF
+168 QIVPWNFPF

-191 NTVVI
+191 NTIVL
-196 KPSKSTPLTALLLAD
+196 KPSKSTPMTALLLAD
-211 ILLNEVKLPPGV
+211 ILMNEVKLPPGV

-249 GSTDVGRIIRKGTAG
+249 GSTEVGRIIRKGTAG

-276 SPFIVFDNADLDSAI
+276 SPFIVFDNADLDSAV

-316 SIHDDFIKRL
+316 EIRDDFVKRL
-326 KRRMGK
+326 KRRMAK

-340 KTMDM
+340 KAVDM
-345 GAINNAEQLKKIKEL
+345 GAINNAEQLKKITEM
-360 MEIGKKEGALMW
+360 MEVGKNEGAVMW

-417 PAEAIQLANN
+417 PSEAVQLGNN

-448 RKVKAGTI
+448 RKLRAGTI

-466 AAGFGGYKESGYG
+466 ASGFGGYKESGYG
-479 REGGREGMYDVLVEK
+479 REGGREGMYDVLVES
-494 DHEPLDSHITL
+494 DHGQEKPSKTGTSQAANHH
-505 AQNAPFN
+505 
-512 SSRES
+512 
-517 ASGLTHGK
+517 LTNHQ
-525 FPPKADAPLAQT
+525 LT
-537 THESPINQIDRT
+537 SNTIDRT
-549 YRFLIGGK
+549 FRFLIGGK
-557 FARPDQ
+557 LARPDQ
-563 AGSFSITSPSG
+563 AGSFSVTSPSG
-574 ELLAVVGEANR
+574 ELVAVVGEANR
-585 KDVRNAVES
+585 KDVRNAVEAARS
-594 ARGALPS
+594 AFPS

-614 YFWAENLSNEKERF
+614 YFWAENLATEKERF
-628 ADGIVAQ
+628 SAGITAQ
-635 IGCTVDAAMEE
+635 TGCAPEEAFDE
-646 VEQSVSRLFDFAAYA
+646 VEQAVSQLFEFGAYA
-661 DKFGGL
+661 DKFGGT

-685 VIGMR
+685 VVGMR
-690 APEDSP
+690 APDNSP
-696 LLGLISIVAPAVAM
+696 LLGLISLLAPAIAM
-710 SNTVVVVAGK
+710 ANTVVAVSGK
-720 YAMTAMDLVQVI
+720 CAMTAMDLVQII
-732 QHSDVPG
+732 QHSDVPA
-739 GVINI
+739 GVINL
-744 LTAQNPDTIAKV
+744 LTAQNPDTAAKV
-756 LAEHEDVDAIW
+756 LAEHEGVDAIW
-767 SFGNS
+767 FFGDS
-772 ESSKV
+772 EGGK
-777 AEEASISNM
+777 AIEEASIGNM
-786 KQTWVSDGESVDWR
+786 KQTWVADGALIDWSR
-800 SIKSEKLLLKSTQ
+800 MRSEKLLLKSTQ